1 VNGITGAVAGLN
13 TSINGIQGN
22 VNNLQGS
29 VSSLKGGLSNLE
41 GTLANGNTTSA
52 ATVTSVVANV
62 EPSIV
67 RVNTNQGSG
76 SGSIVSSN
84 GYVLTN
90 YHVIQGATTV
100 NIVLKGGET
109 ISATIVSTNQGRDL
123 AVLKMNSSRTDFP
136 AITMG
141 SSAEIKT
148 GEEVVALGFPLGSRL
163 PGPATVTRGIVSAVR
178 TYSGYKYL
186 QMDASINPGNSGGA
200 LVNMKGELIGI
211 NSAVLLGSDGTAA
224 ENLGLAIPID
234 EAKALITSAAG
245 A

>member
-1 VNGITGAVAGLN
+1 MRLDEVLEKRALSVVFQPILSLADGATVGHEALVRGPAGSWLESPTALFAAAREAGCYEELSIVCIQETLRAFATHGSRGLLFLN
-13 TSINGIQGN
+13 MSPRLVQRPGFDPARARRF
-22 VNNLQGS
+22 
-29 VSSLKGGLSNLE
+29 LE
-41 GTLANGNTTSA
+41 GLQLCPA
-52 ATVTSVVANV
+52 SVVI
-62 EPSIV
+62 E
-67 RVNTNQGSG
+67 
-76 SGSIVSSN
+76 
-84 GYVLTN
+84 LT
-90 YHVIQGATTV
+90 
-100 NIVLKGGET
+100 E
-109 ISATIVSTNQGRDL
+109 
-123 AVLKMNSSRTDFP
+123 DFP

-141 SSAEIKT
+141 SSADIKT